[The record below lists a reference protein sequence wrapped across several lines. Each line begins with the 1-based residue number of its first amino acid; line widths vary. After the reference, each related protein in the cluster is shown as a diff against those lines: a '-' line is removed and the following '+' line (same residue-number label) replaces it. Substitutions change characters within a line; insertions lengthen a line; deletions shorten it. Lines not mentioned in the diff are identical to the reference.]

1 MASTTHEP
9 VPDWRP
15 PETTVTM
22 PQGIM
27 SQVVDSLDAARDAA
41 ARQAW
46 RASYDVYSAVDR
58 STLTPEDLESFGD
71 AAWWTGKL
79 DEAIKHREGAYA
91 GYSSAG
97 DKLGAARLALTLSW
111 DHEGRAAYAVSQGW
125 FATAQ
130 RLLEGLPESVE
141 HGRVILTE
149 ALGAMMAEGDL
160 PKATELFERASE
172 VGGRIGDR
180 DVQMLAMS
188 GKARALIMGGEVE
201 QGLALHD
208 EASAAAVCGEL
219 KPFATGLVYCLTI
232 SSCQDVGDF
241 RRAAEWTEA
250 ANRWCDQADV
260 SGFPGTCRLHRAE
273 IMRLRGDWPA
283 AEAQAVAACEELRD
297 FDRYITAG
305 GYYEVGE
312 IRRRRGDFGG
322 AEEAY
327 STANEWGRNPQPGLA
342 LLRLAEGKVDSA
354 LAGITQALEEIEAPL
369 HRLRALPA
377 LVEVAIAVGDLRKA
391 RAAADELEH
400 IVDSYKIGTRRAPAF
415 DATVHLA
422 RGRILLAEKDWGE
435 AARCLRKA
443 RDEWQRVGAPYEV
456 AQARMLLG
464 TAIRRSGDE
473 HGATAVLEGALAA
486 FERLGAR
493 LDEERAKEL
502 LGRLETRRTFLFT
515 DIVDSTR
522 LLETLGDEKWRRL
535 LARHDALVRE
545 RIVENGG
552 EIVKKTGDGFFASFE
567 NPKAAID
574 AAIAIQRALG
584 DEIVAPDVRIGAH
597 TGEAFRTGA
606 DSSDYGGQGVHLA
619 ARIGATAGA
628 GEILVSSETL
638 DGVSTGFRLSEPRAE
653 TLKGFA
659 RPVEVV
665 AIDWR

>member
-1 MASTTHEP
+1 
-9 VPDWRP
+9 
-15 PETTVTM
+15 
-22 PQGIM
+22 M

-46 RASYDVYSAVDR
+46 RASYDAYSAVDR
-58 STLTPEDLESFGD
+58 STLTPEDLESFAD

-79 DEAIKHREGAYA
+79 DDAIKHRERAYA

-97 DKLGAARLALTLSW
+97 DKPSAARLALTLSW

-180 DVQMLAMS
+180 DLQMLALA

-219 KPFATGLVYCLTI
+219 KPFATGMVYCLTI

-283 AEAQAVAACEELRD
+283 AEQQAVAACEELRD
-297 FDRYITAG
+297 FDRHITAG

-312 IRRRRGDFGG
+312 IRRRRGDFAG

-327 STANEWGRNPQPGLA
+327 RTANEWGRNPQPGLG

-354 LAGITQALEEIEAPL
+354 LAGIANALGEVEAPL
-369 HRLRALPA
+369 LRLRGLPA
-377 LVEVAIAVGDLRKA
+377 LVEVAIAAGD
-391 RAAADELEH
+391 
-400 IVDSYKIGTRRAPAF
+400 
-415 DATVHLA
+415 
-422 RGRILLAEKDWGE
+422 
-435 AARCLRKA
+435 LRKA
-443 RDEWQRVGAPYEV
+443 RDEWQRVGAPYEA

-473 HGATAVLEGALAA
+473 HGATVELEGALAA
-486 FERLGAR
+486 FERLGAK
-493 LDEERAKEL
+493 L
-502 LGRLETRRTFLFT
+502 
-515 DIVDSTR
+515 
-522 LLETLGDEKWRRL
+522 
-535 LARHDALVRE
+535 
-545 RIVENGG
+545 
-552 EIVKKTGDGFFASFE
+552 E

-574 AAIAIQRALG
+574 AAIGIQRALG

-606 DSSDYGGQGVHLA
+606 DASDYGGQGVHVA
-619 ARIGATAGA
+619 ARIGAAAGG
-628 GEILVSSETL
+628 GEIVVSRETL
-638 DGVSTGFRLSEPRAE
+638 DGIATGFRLSEPRAE

-659 RPVEVV
+659 QPVEVV
-665 AIDWR
+665 SVDWR

>member
-1 MASTTHEP
+1 
-9 VPDWRP
+9 
-15 PETTVTM
+15 
-22 PQGIM
+22 M
-27 SQVVDSLDAARDAA
+27 SQVVDSLDAARAA
-41 ARQAW
+41 TSRFAW
-46 RASYDVYSAVDR
+46 REAYDAYSSVDR

-71 AAWWTGKL
+71 AAWWTGRL
-79 DEAIKHREGAYA
+79 DDAIKFRERAYA

-97 DKLGAARLALTLSW
+97 DKISAARLALTLSW
-111 DHEGRAAYAVSQGW
+111 DHEGRAAFAVSQGW

-130 RLLEGLPESVE
+130 RLLEGVPESVE
-141 HGRVILTE
+141 HGRVVLTE

-160 PKATELFERASE
+160 PKATELFERAFDLGS
-172 VGGRIGDR
+172 RIGDR
-180 DVQMLAMS
+180 DLQMLALS

-201 QGLALHD
+201 SGLALHD

-219 KPFATGLVYCLTI
+219 KPFSTGLVYCLTI

-297 FDRYITAG
+297 FDRHITAG

-312 IRRRRGDFGG
+312 IRRRRGDFAA

-327 STANEWGRNPQPGLA
+327 GTANEWGRNPQPGLG

-354 LAGITQALEEIEAPL
+354 LSGITHALEEVEAPL
-369 HRLRALPA
+369 LRLRALPA
-377 LVEVAIAVGDLRKA
+377 LVEVAIAAGDLRNA
-391 RAAADELEH
+391 RSAADELER
-400 IVDSYKIGTRRAPAF
+400 IVDSYKIGDRRTAAF
-415 DATVHLA
+415 DATVHVA
-422 RGRILLAEKDWGE
+422 RGRILLAEKDWDG

-443 RDEWQRVGAPYEV
+443 RDEWQRVGAPYEA

-473 HGATAVLEGALAA
+473 HGATVELEGALAG
-486 FERLGAR
+486 FERLGAK

-515 DIVDSTR
+515 DIVDSTK
-522 LLETLGDEKWRRL
+522 LLETLGDDKWRRL

-545 RIVENGG
+545 AIAEQGG

-567 NPKAAID
+567 NPKAAVE

-597 TGEAFRTGA
+597 TGDAFRTGA
-606 DSSDYGGQGVHLA
+606 DASDYGGQGVHVA
-619 ARIGATAGA
+619 ARIGAAAGA
-628 GEILVSSETL
+628 GEILVSRETL
-638 DGVSTGFRLSEPRAE
+638 DGAATGFRLSEPRAE

-659 RPVEVV
+659 QPVEVLSV
-665 AIDWR
+665 DWR